1 MPRQKWV
8 IIVALT
14 IGAVLALLAFAVAVF
29 PFAGRRFL
37 EREKGVEG
45 TDAQVHA
52 ADKGE
57 YAHPISEDLE
67 AIYQGIRVLQLE
79 RELGRVPEGL
89 YREQLNAYR
98 LQAARILRE
107 HEEAEIISSD
117 TALEEEIRLA
127 RAGLAGIADE
137 ESRCP
142 NCARPISKEGDNCS
156 ECGVTL
162 TDLGAS

>member
-1 MPRQKWV
+1 M
-8 IIVALT
+8 ALT
-14 IGAVLALLAFAVAVF
+14 IGAILALLAFAVAVF
-29 PFAGRRFL
+29 PFIGRRFL
-37 EREKGVEG
+37 ERENRVER
-45 TDAQVHA
+45 TEAQVHA
-52 ADKGE
+52 PDMGE

-127 RAGLAGIADE
+127 RAGLARIADE

-142 NCARPISKEGDNCS
+142 NCSRPITRDGDNCS
-156 ECGVTL
+156 ECGVAL
-162 TDLGAS
+162 TELGAS